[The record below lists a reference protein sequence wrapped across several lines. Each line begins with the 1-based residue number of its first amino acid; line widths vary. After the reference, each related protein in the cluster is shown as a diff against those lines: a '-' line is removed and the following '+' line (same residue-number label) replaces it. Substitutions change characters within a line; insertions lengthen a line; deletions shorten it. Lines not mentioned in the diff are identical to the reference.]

1 MPRRS
6 VLDELVKLV
15 KLVKLV
21 VLRECQV
28 VRRLSGRQERS
39 NEWALSADVDVGGGV
54 GRG

>member
-6 VLDELVKLV
+6 VLDELV

-39 NEWALSADVDVGGGV
+39 NEWALSAGVDVDIGDGV
-54 GRG
+54 GRR